1 MKKVT
6 LEQIGNTLNVSK
18 VAVYKA
24 LNDKPGISDT
34 LRDKIKEVAT
44 EVGYIPCNTKY
55 KTNLKFAYLVNK
67 DFFLTTA
74 EQFYTAIY
82 YYLNI
87 ECAKVDST
95 LEIIF
100 FEKDTVSISQLKS
113 AINNAP
119 KNHYSGLFIAG
130 EIKEEVLS
138 NLKELKTPIVFIDF
152 YSALYKYDYVYLD
165 NYNLSYYATKHL
177 ISNGHSNIGFIGDI
191 RTTSSIC
198 DRFLGFTKA
207 MIEQNLSINQDWII
221 RQNIEKEN
229 NIENILPSRLPTA
242 FVCHC
247 DSAAHKL
254 YLLLKLRG
262 VTVPE
267 DVSVISFDN
276 TDICKSANPPLTS
289 VGVSKE
295 KYATKSMEAMM
306 NILNGTKHRSNTI
319 LHSQISIRNSVK
331 NINEVSPQMEIAS
344 TNLDSESNN
353 D

>member
-6 LEQIGNTLNVSK
+6 LEQIGIMCGVSK

-34 LRDKIKEVAT
+34 LREKIKDVAASL
-44 EVGYIPCNTKY
+44 GYVPCNTKY
-55 KTNLKFAYLVNK
+55 KTNLKFAYLVSK

-87 ECAKVDST
+87 ECSKVDST

-100 FEKDTVSISQLKS
+100 FEKNTVTIDQLKAS
-113 AINNAP
+113 INCSG
-119 KNHYSGLFIAG
+119 KNHYSGVFIAG
-130 EIKEEVLS
+130 DIKGDVLS
-138 NLKELKTPIVFIDF
+138 QLGELKTPIVFIDF

-177 ISNGHSNIGFIGDI
+177 IAAGHKTIGFIGDVKA
-191 RTTSSIC
+191 TSSIC
-198 DRFLGFTKA
+198 DRYLGYIKA
-207 MIEQNLSINQDWII
+207 LLEQDLPIKEEWII
-221 RQNIEKEN
+221 KQSIEKEN
-229 NIENILPSRLPTA
+229 NIENVLPETLPSA

-254 YLLLKLRG
+254 YLLLKLRNL
-262 VTVPE
+262 VVPD

-276 TDICKSANPPLTS
+276 TDICKSINPTLTS

-295 KYATKSMEAMM
+295 KYAIKSMEAMM
-306 NILNGTKHRSNTI
+306 NILNGTRHRSNTI
-319 LHSQISIRNSVK
+319 LHPFFAERNSVK
-331 NINEVSPQMEIAS
+331 KINTATEYTLNPSETEV
-344 TNLDSESNN
+344 
-353 D
+353 